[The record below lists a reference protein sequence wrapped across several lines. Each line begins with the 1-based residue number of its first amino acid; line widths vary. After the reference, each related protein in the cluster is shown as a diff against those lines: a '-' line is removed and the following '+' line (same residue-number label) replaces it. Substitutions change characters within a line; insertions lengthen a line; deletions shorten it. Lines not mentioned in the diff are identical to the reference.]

1 MASITN
7 RSRYTVSV
15 TRRPELTRSFSH
27 TAKARAN
34 EYCATLRAQGLKPKI
49 RQGTDA
55 WFVRIGSGRHRASFS
70 ARSLDE
76 ARHTVNEIEAQRARG
91 LMIDYTAAH
100 RITLRRTRAAL
111 HR

>member
-100 RITLRRTRAAL
+100 RITFAE
-111 HR
+111 